1 MKFTLPFSVSILL
14 SLLIGMLNPPED
26 TLSIAAQ
33 KKNAALHTSN
43 HTPITEG
50 VSTYSLGR
58 GTQKPS
64 NSQEFIPYIYP
75 EVNSVSSLLAPAI
88 TATKSFVL
96 LESEGGS
103 AGPTPGDILKYTVV
117 INNGATAG
125 AENNAT
131 GVIFTDQID
140 ANTTLVPGSLKSG
153 PVAIDDSYST
163 VGNVSIA
170 VPVGSGLMLNDVNLN
185 GTPMT
190 VTSIDDMG
198 TMGDV
203 TFNANGSFTFN
214 PDPGFE
220 GTTTFTYTVD
230 NGYMT
235 STGTVTMTVTG
246 MIWFINASA
255 PAGGDGRINTPFN
268 TMNAFNATSLD
279 ELGDNIF
286 VYTGTYTNTSSTLLL
301 EQQKLIGQGAVGA
314 SLAALAGVTFST
326 HPPISPA
333 TIPTVNGTNP
343 VINQAANS
351 INMQSR
357 NEVRGVNINNTGGT
371 SLLGSGFTS
380 ALVRQVSINNTG
392 GTALNFNNGAMD
404 AVFLSVSASNA
415 TNAISIT
422 NTTGSVQ
429 ITGTGTTDASG
440 GTLTNISGRGI
451 DLRTATNITLKNMNL
466 PSANAT
472 SDGGFDTQ
480 CDEDDVAAC
489 FAAIYMN
496 GVSTVSLDNI
506 DIGATEEHGIM
517 GLSVSNLTINNCTA
531 TNNGNSNEEN
541 ALKLRNLSGTCSITN
556 STFQLSAFRIAHI
569 INTSGNLNLTVDNC
583 TFNNTAASGVGADC
597 FELRTQ
603 GSATGTVNLKN
614 SNFTRARSK
623 GIQVFA
629 EGNSTLSL
637 NITNCNVQRFGGLMA
652 GIEVGSNG
660 AAATLNYNLNNNPV
674 IESSGEVAVL
684 ASTFNA
690 SDLNGRTNNNT
701 SITNNNTTASIFANI
716 RILHEGNGQA
726 ITEIKDNPSVV
737 SSNIDIPVDMVTV
750 NGSSAAARLDVILD
764 NNNITNSTT
773 TAAGV
778 EGIVLRAGSNVMGT
792 DINTLCGFVTRNDL
806 TLPSGYPRAFRVR
819 FLDPTSFM
827 ILQGPGPD
835 VIANWTGNMNTNTNG
850 LITSG
855 PTTTITYGGTC
866 LTPSHAAPA
875 SIMDEQIVVASVGNN
890 DSLNNVAVAAIEPE
904 KQESKAPKLQ
914 NVKPESDKSARLSAP
929 EVSLSGETV
938 TVGGMSGFAL
948 PAGKSI
954 TIEFKAVINSLLPLG
969 TCAVSNQGTVTGAN
983 FTSVLTDDVTVTG
996 SANPTVTNLSTH
1008 SLGNLVFKDNNKNG
1022 TFDGGDLGINGVTV
1036 NLYRDNGTIAGTLDV
1051 GDTFVATQTTAGGGL
1066 YSFANLC
1073 SGDYIVQIPAAEFGA
1088 GQELEGL
1095 LSSPQGAASDPDN
1108 NTDNDDNGQDALS
1121 GAIASQAIMLDFAGG
1136 LVENNT
1142 TLDFGFKT
1150 PINVTISDVT
1160 LAEGSGGGTT
1170 TFGFTV
1176 TRNDVTTAFDL
1187 TVNTSGG
1194 TAVSGT
1200 DFTAITNG
1208 TVSFAENGS
1217 ATATVNVSVN
1227 ADDIVELNEAF
1238 SVILSGAPAGV
1249 VLTDA
1254 TGAGNITND
1263 DQATFSV
1270 NSVTQN
1276 EGNAGTQNYSFTVSL
1291 DKAIDAAAS
1300 VNIATSNGTATTADN
1315 DYVANSTTLNFTG
1328 TAGETKTFDVVVNG
1342 DLKVEPNETFSI
1354 ALSSPSASSRNV
1366 VVSGMQNIGTGTI
1379 TNDDAATISINDVT
1393 QAEGN
1398 AGTTTFTFN
1407 VTLSQVVSSAVTVD
1421 FATANGTA
1429 TAGSD
1434 YTATSGTLTFPANG
1448 GGQTQTVS
1456 VTVAGD
1462 GTGEANETFFVNL
1475 TNIMGAA
1482 GVTFADNQGLGTI
1495 QDDDLSFS
1503 ISDATIAEGNSGTTT
1518 LTFTVTRT
1526 STSTTETI
1534 NYQTADNTAT
1544 TADND
1549 YVAKNGTLTFAV
1561 GDASEDIVITLNGD
1575 LKVEPNETFFVNLSN
1590 LSNGSISDGQ
1600 GQGTLT
1606 NDDAAV
1612 VTLSGGTAK
1621 NEGAAGTT
1629 SYTFTA
1635 TLNNPVQGGFSVA
1648 YTTTN
1653 GTATVIDND
1662 YVYNDGNLSFAGTSG
1677 EQKTITVLVNG
1688 DNKVELDEVFTV
1700 ALGAITLAPAGVTTA
1715 GSPQTGTI
1723 TNDDAATVALVGNV
1737 SQSEALTPQAFSV
1750 TLSNPVDV
1758 VVTVNFSTTDGTA
1771 TTADN
1776 DYTGITN
1783 QVVTFAVGTT
1793 TAQTVNVTVANDAKV
1808 EANEGFNVGLSTLGA
1823 SGRNVSL
1830 GTSSGTGTIQNDDA
1844 ATVTLTIPSTPYLQ
1858 SEGNS
1863 GTTSYVF
1870 TATLNNPVQGGFQ
1883 VAYTTNDGL
1892 AIAPEDYTD
1901 NDGSLTFAGTAGET
1915 KTITVLANGDL
1926 KVEANEDFTVALGA
1940 ITSAPEG
1947 VTVVGSPKQAVIT
1960 NDELD
1965 FGDAPDTYNTLLGS
1979 NGARHNTSVAF
1990 HLGAT
1995 VDGDVDGQPTP
2006 TGNGDD
2012 IDAEGDDDDGVT
2024 LPSAFITG
2032 TTANITVNASGA
2044 GFLNAWV
2051 DFNNDGDFG
2060 DMGEQVF
2067 TNQALATDDNNLT
2080 IAVPAGAVPALTFA
2094 RFRYTTATVMTP
2106 SFVGLQTTGEVE
2118 DYQVNILNTQFSVS
2132 SPTVAEG
2139 NASTT
2144 SLTFVITRTNNANAA
2159 SVDYA
2164 ITGGTA
2170 TSGTDYVALAS
2181 GTANFTAGGAL
2192 TQNVTVT
2199 VNGDLVVEDNET
2211 VILTLSNPVGG
2222 GISTATGTGSI
2233 TNDDL
2238 ATLTLSGGT
2247 AKNEGF
2253 SGTVS
2258 YTFTATLNAAVQGG
2272 FGAPYTTNNGTA
2284 TVADND
2290 YVDNDGNLSFVGT
2303 SGEQKTITVLVN
2315 GDNKVELNE
2324 TFTTALGALTGLTPV
2339 QLAAIT
2345 ITDSPQTG
2353 TITNDDVA
2361 TVAFVGNI
2369 SELESTTPQTFSVSL
2384 SNPVDVNITV
2394 NFSTADSTATTADN
2408 DYTGITNQTVT
2419 FTAGS
2424 TTAQTVNV
2432 GITNDSKVEI
2442 NEIYK
2447 VALTNLASSG
2457 RNVILGTSTG
2467 RGNIQNDDGA
2477 TLTLSGGTSKAE
2489 GNSGTIGYTFTATLN
2504 NAVQGGFSV
2513 AYTTNDSTATVADN
2527 DYTDNDGTLT
2537 FTGTAGEAKDITVL
2551 VKGDSKVEADEA
2563 FNVIL
2568 GAISGTVLN
2577 ASIAR
2582 KDTTQ
2587 IGNIINDEID
2597 FGDAPASYGTLT
2609 ANNGA
2614 RHATVLGM
2622 YLGNAIDGDEDG
2634 QPTATANGDD
2644 TDTDGDDEDGVTFPN
2659 FLLTG
2664 TSTSVSVTASVAGK
2678 LDAWIDFNQDGDFD
2692 DMGERIANA
2701 LSLTAGSNQVTF
2713 SVPVGSP
2720 DGNAPA
2726 RFRLSSAGGLNATGL
2741 APDGE
2746 VEDYV
2751 AAIINT
2757 LRIYVNFANANPS
2770 QDGSTWAKAFSDL
2783 QAGLNAAAT
2792 SMFPDIEIWVAQGTY
2807 KPGTLRSDVFKIP
2820 SKVRLYGGF
2829 VGTEINLSERDWVT
2843 HPVILSGE
2851 IGTTQ
2856 RNDNSYHVVLFKST
2870 DSLTRL
2876 DGFRIERGFAE
2887 FVAGTQNINVPDLLA
2902 SGGGIL
2908 AIEKS
2913 KGLITNCVI
2922 TDNRA
2927 IGGGGMLLRDSSQL
2941 AITKTII
2948 YGNEATFG
2956 GGVYVLG
2963 GSKPY
2968 FENVL
2973 MVINKGLGGGMY
2985 VNGSQPNLMNCT
2997 IASNKDDGSNAG
3009 GIFNANSLTTVK
3021 NSILWG
3027 NTSPQSTTGSVI
3039 TYSTIEGGF
3048 VGLGNSNQNPL
3059 FVNPNPNGLAP
3070 LGTLGDYHL
3079 QICSPAINGGDNAG
3093 APNEDLEG
3101 NVRPFPVGLGIVD
3114 RGVFESQ
3121 SSGSSGPAN
3130 LTVTEPITSG
3140 TVLKVAD
3147 KIVATNQVS
3156 GATVVYQAGKSV
3168 TLLPG
3173 FTATV
3178 GNGNSFQALIGGCDK

>member
-1 MKFTLPFSVSILL
+1 
-14 SLLIGMLNPPED
+14 
-26 TLSIAAQ
+26 
-33 KKNAALHTSN
+33 
-43 HTPITEG
+43 
-50 VSTYSLGR
+50 
-58 GTQKPS
+58 
-64 NSQEFIPYIYP
+64 
-75 EVNSVSSLLAPAI
+75 
-88 TATKSFVL
+88 
-96 LESEGGS
+96 
-103 AGPTPGDILKYTVV
+103 
-117 INNGATAG
+117 
-125 AENNAT
+125 
-131 GVIFTDQID
+131 
-140 ANTTLVPGSLKSG
+140 
-153 PVAIDDSYST
+153 
-163 VGNVSIA
+163 
-170 VPVGSGLMLNDVNLN
+170 
-185 GTPMT
+185 
-190 VTSIDDMG
+190 
-198 TMGDV
+198 
-203 TFNANGSFTFN
+203 
-214 PDPGFE
+214 
-220 GTTTFTYTVD
+220 
-230 NGYMT
+230 
-235 STGTVTMTVTG
+235 
-246 MIWFINASA
+246 
-255 PAGGDGRINTPFN
+255 
-268 TMNAFNATSLD
+268 
-279 ELGDNIF
+279 
-286 VYTGTYTNTSSTLLL
+286 
-301 EQQKLIGQGAVGA
+301 
-314 SLAALAGVTFST
+314 
-326 HPPISPA
+326 
-333 TIPTVNGTNP
+333 
-343 VINQAANS
+343 
-351 INMQSR
+351 
-357 NEVRGVNINNTGGT
+357 
-371 SLLGSGFTS
+371 
-380 ALVRQVSINNTG
+380 
-392 GTALNFNNGAMD
+392 
-404 AVFLSVSASNA
+404 
-415 TNAISIT
+415 
-422 NTTGSVQ
+422 
-429 ITGTGTTDASG
+429 
-440 GTLTNISGRGI
+440 
-451 DLRTATNITLKNMNL
+451 
-466 PSANAT
+466 
-472 SDGGFDTQ
+472 
-480 CDEDDVAAC
+480 
-489 FAAIYMN
+489 
-496 GVSTVSLDNI
+496 
-506 DIGATEEHGIM
+506 
-517 GLSVSNLTINNCTA
+517 
-531 TNNGNSNEEN
+531 
-541 ALKLRNLSGTCSITN
+541 
-556 STFQLSAFRIAHI
+556 
-569 INTSGNLNLTVDNC
+569 
-583 TFNNTAASGVGADC
+583 
-597 FELRTQ
+597 
-603 GSATGTVNLKN
+603 
-614 SNFTRARSK
+614 
-623 GIQVFA
+623 
-629 EGNSTLSL
+629 
-637 NITNCNVQRFGGLMA
+637 
-652 GIEVGSNG
+652 
-660 AAATLNYNLNNNPV
+660 
-674 IESSGEVAVL
+674 
-684 ASTFNA
+684 
-690 SDLNGRTNNNT
+690 
-701 SITNNNTTASIFANI
+701 
-716 RILHEGNGQA
+716 
-726 ITEIKDNPSVV
+726 
-737 SSNIDIPVDMVTV
+737 
-750 NGSSAAARLDVILD
+750 
-764 NNNITNSTT
+764 
-773 TAAGV
+773 
-778 EGIVLRAGSNVMGT
+778 
-792 DINTLCGFVTRNDL
+792 
-806 TLPSGYPRAFRVR
+806 
-819 FLDPTSFM
+819 
-827 ILQGPGPD
+827 
-835 VIANWTGNMNTNTNG
+835 
-850 LITSG
+850 
-855 PTTTITYGGTC
+855 
-866 LTPSHAAPA
+866 
-875 SIMDEQIVVASVGNN
+875 
-890 DSLNNVAVAAIEPE
+890 
-904 KQESKAPKLQ
+904 
-914 NVKPESDKSARLSAP
+914 
-929 EVSLSGETV
+929 
-938 TVGGMSGFAL
+938 
-948 PAGKSI
+948 
-954 TIEFKAVINSLLPLG
+954 
-969 TCAVSNQGTVTGAN
+969 
-983 FTSVLTDDVTVTG
+983 
-996 SANPTVTNLSTH
+996 
-1008 SLGNLVFKDNNKNG
+1008 
-1022 TFDGGDLGINGVTV
+1022 
-1036 NLYRDNGTIAGTLDV
+1036 
-1051 GDTFVATQTTAGGGL
+1051 
-1066 YSFANLC
+1066 
-1073 SGDYIVQIPAAEFGA
+1073 
-1088 GQELEGL
+1088 
-1095 LSSPQGAASDPDN
+1095 
-1108 NTDNDDNGQDALS
+1108 
-1121 GAIASQAIMLDFAGG
+1121 
-1136 LVENNT
+1136 
-1142 TLDFGFKT
+1142 
-1150 PINVTISDVT
+1150 
-1160 LAEGSGGGTT
+1160 
-1170 TFGFTV
+1170 
-1176 TRNDVTTAFDL
+1176 
-1187 TVNTSGG
+1187 
-1194 TAVSGT
+1194 
-1200 DFTAITNG
+1200 
-1208 TVSFAENGS
+1208 
-1217 ATATVNVSVN
+1217 
-1227 ADDIVELNEAF
+1227 
-1238 SVILSGAPAGV
+1238 
-1249 VLTDA
+1249 
-1254 TGAGNITND
+1254 
-1263 DQATFSV
+1263 
-1270 NSVTQN
+1270 
-1276 EGNAGTQNYSFTVSL
+1276 
-1291 DKAIDAAAS
+1291 
-1300 VNIATSNGTATTADN
+1300 
-1315 DYVANSTTLNFTG
+1315 
-1328 TAGETKTFDVVVNG
+1328 VVVNG
-1342 DLKVEPNETFSI
+1342 DLKVEPNETFTVP
-1354 ALSSPSASSRNV
+1354 LSSVVASGRNV
-1366 VVSGMQNIGTGTI
+1366 VISGPSGTGTGTI

-1393 QAEGN
+1393 QVEGN
-1398 AGTTTFTFN
+1398 AGTITFTFN

-1429 TAGSD
+1429 NAGGD
-1434 YTATSGTLTFPANG
+1434 YTPNSGTLTFPANG
-1448 GGQTQTVS
+1448 AGQTQTVS
-1456 VTVAGD
+1456 VSVLGD
-1462 GTGEANETFFVNL
+1462 VVGEANETFFVNL

-1482 GVTFADNQGLGTI
+1482 DVTFADNQGLGTI

-1503 ISDATIAEGNSGTTT
+1503 ISDATILEGNSGTTT
-1518 LTFTVTRT
+1518 LTFTVTRN
-1526 STSTTETI
+1526 STATAETI
-1534 NYQTADNTAT
+1534 DYQTADNTAT

-1600 GQGTLT
+1600 GQGTIT

-1635 TLNNPVQGGFSVA
+1635 TLNNPVQGGLSVA

-1653 GTATVIDND
+1653 GTASTADND
-1662 YVYNDGNLSFAGTSG
+1662 YTDNDGTLTFTGTSG

-1688 DNKVELDEVFTV
+1688 DNKVELDEAFTV
-1700 ALGAITLAPAGVTTA
+1700 ALGAITLAPVEVTTA

-1737 SQSEALTPQAFSV
+1737 SQSEAITPQVFSV
-1750 TLSNPVDV
+1750 SLSNPVDV
-1758 VVTVNFSTTDGTA
+1758 AVTVNFSTTDGTA

-1783 QVVTFAVGTT
+1783 QVVTFAAGTT
-1793 TAQTVNVTVANDAKV
+1793 TAQTVNVTVVNDAKV
-1808 EANEGFNVGLSTLGA
+1808 EANEGFNVGLSSLVA
-1823 SGRNVSL
+1823 SGRNVIL
-1830 GTSSGTGTIQNDDA
+1830 GTSTGTGTIQNDDA
-1844 ATVTLTIPSTPYLQ
+1844 ATVTLSIPSTPYLQ
-1858 SEGNS
+1858 NEGNS
-1863 GTTSYVF
+1863 GTTAYVF

-1901 NDGSLTFAGTAGET
+1901 NDGSLSFAGTAGEM

-1940 ITSAPEG
+1940 ITGAPAG

-1965 FGDAPDTYNTLLGS
+1965 FGDAPDTYNTLLGN
-1979 NGARHNTSVAF
+1979 NGARHNTSIAF

-2067 TNQALATDDNNLT
+2067 TNQALATGDNNLT
-2080 IAVPAGAVPALTFA
+2080 IAVPSGAVPALTFA

-2144 SLTFVITRTNNANAA
+2144 SLTFVISRTNNANAA

-2170 TSGTDYVALAS
+2170 SSGTDYVALAS

-2199 VNGDLVVEDNET
+2199 VNGDLMVEDNET

-2233 TNDDL
+2233 TNDDA

-2247 AKNEGF
+2247 AKNEGL

-2258 YTFTATLNAAVQGG
+2258 YTFTATLSAAVQGG
-2272 FGAPYTTNNGTA
+2272 FGAPYTTTNGTA

-2290 YVDNDGNLSFVGT
+2290 YVDNDGNLSFAGT

-2315 GDNKVELNE
+2315 GDNKVELDE
-2324 TFTTALGALTGLTPV
+2324 TFTVALGALTGLTPV

-2345 ITDSPQTG
+2345 TTDSPQTG
-2353 TITNDDVA
+2353 TITNDDAA
-2361 TVAFVGNI
+2361 TVALVGNI

-2384 SNPVDVNITV
+2384 SNPVDANVTV
-2394 NFSTADSTATTADN
+2394 NFSTSDSTATTADN

-2419 FTAGS
+2419 FMAGS
-2424 TTAQTVNV
+2424 TSAQTVNV
-2432 GITNDSKVEI
+2432 SITNDTKVEI
-2442 NEIYK
+2442 NEVYK
-2447 VALTNLASSG
+2447 VALTNLAASG
-2457 RNVILGTSTG
+2457 RNVILGTSIG

-2489 GNSGTIGYTFTATLN
+2489 GNSGTTSFIFTATLN

-2537 FTGTAGEAKDITVL
+2537 FVGTAGETKDITVL
-2551 VKGDSKVEADEA
+2551 VKGDSKVEANEA
-2563 FNVIL
+2563 FKVIL
-2568 GAISGTVLN
+2568 GALSGTVLD

-2582 KDTTQ
+2582 KDTIQ
-2587 IGNIINDEID
+2587 IGDITNDEID

-2614 RHATVLGM
+2614 RHATLLGM
-2622 YLGNAIDGDEDG
+2622 YLGTAIDGDEDG

-2664 TSTSVSVTASVAGK
+2664 TSTSVTVTASVAGK

-2692 DMGERIANA
+2692 DIGERIANT
-2701 LSLTAGSNQVTF
+2701 LSLTAGSNQVNF

-2726 RFRLSSAGGLNATGL
+2726 RFRFSSAGGLNATGL

-2751 AAIINT
+2751 AAVINT
-2757 LRIYVNFANANPS
+2757 LRIYVNAANVNPS
-2770 QDGSTWAKAFSDL
+2770 QDGSTWAKAFSNL
-2783 QAGLNAAAT
+2783 QSGLNAAAT

-2820 SKVRLYGGF
+2820 SKVRVYGGF
-2829 VGTEINLSERDWVT
+2829 VGTEINLSERNWVT

-2851 IGTTQ
+2851 IGTIQ

-2985 VNGSQPNLMNCT
+2985 VNGSQPSLMNCT
-2997 IASNKDDGSNAG
+2997 IASNKDDGNNAG

-3027 NTSPQSTTGSVI
+3027 NTAPQSTTGSVI
-3039 TYSTIEGGF
+3039 TYSTVEGGF
-3048 VGLGNSNQNPL
+3048 SGVGNSNLNPL
-3059 FVNPNPNGLAP
+3059 FVNANPVGLAP

-3178 GNGNSFQALIGGCDK
+3178 GEGNSFQALIGGCDK